1 MNVLPLSVSKW
12 NVMPDTIKLAV
23 FGGSSVASPEL
34 IRALAERADRPPM
47 EVVLLGRTGHKLEDG
62 LF

>member
-1 MNVLPLSVSKW
+1 MT
-12 NVMPDTIKLAV
+12 DTIKLAV
-23 FGGSSVASPEL
+23 LGGSSVASPEL